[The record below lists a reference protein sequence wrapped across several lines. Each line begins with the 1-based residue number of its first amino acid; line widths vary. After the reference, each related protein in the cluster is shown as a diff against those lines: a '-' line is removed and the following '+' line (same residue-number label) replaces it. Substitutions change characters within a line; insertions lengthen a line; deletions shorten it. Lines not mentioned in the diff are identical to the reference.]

1 MESKVAG
8 LQTSDYWRKRAAEA
22 RRRTDQ
28 MQDATAKTIMLEIV
42 QKYEAMADLAARREA
57 SWSRP

>member
-1 MESKVAG
+1 
-8 LQTSDYWRKRAAEA
+8 
-22 RRRTDQ
+22 
-28 MQDATAKTIMLEIV
+28 MQDATAKTIILEIV

>member
-1 MESKVAG
+1 
-8 LQTSDYWRKRAAEA
+8 
-22 RRRTDQ
+22 